1 MRSVRAV
8 WWCLLAPGLLA
19 GGEHVVTDFVDGV
32 VQMLEGFGDLL
43 PGSVMRQGGGRFWL
57 PGNRPGVD
65 RQPGSRVLEVT
76 VEHDR

>member
-43 PGSVMRQGGGRFWL
+43 PGSVMRQGGAGSGSVSYTHLTL
-57 PGNRPGVD
+57 PTICSV
-65 RQPGSRVLEVT
+65 
-76 VEHDR
+76 

>member
-43 PGSVMRQGGGRFWL
+43 PGSVMRQGGA
-57 PGNRPGVD
+57 
-65 RQPGSRVLEVT
+65 GSGYLGTGQVWTGSPVCAHWR
-76 VEHDR
+76 